1 MRHERM
7 LTASNDIAGK
17 SNVGVGVAVGV
28 DFAICVVVAV
38 GNNPGSDVPGIGVAT
53 DTPGVDGG

>member
-1 MRHERM
+1 M

-17 SNVGVGVAVGV
+17 SIVIVDVVVDAGVAAGVGGF
-28 DFAICVVVAV
+28 DKSVAV